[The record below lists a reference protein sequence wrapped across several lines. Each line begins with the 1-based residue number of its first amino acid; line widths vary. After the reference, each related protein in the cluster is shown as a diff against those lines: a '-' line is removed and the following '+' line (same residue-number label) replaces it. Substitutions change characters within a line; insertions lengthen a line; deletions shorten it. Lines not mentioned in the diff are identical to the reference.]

1 MHFVS
6 LSYTDLSQSQSNF
19 ANIFK
24 MNEWRCLPGSDNVII
39 ISITMNIDKNIQIY
53 SNYDVVSV
61 ITKSIDI
68 LWYIVVESSGWLML
82 ILSVFD

>member
-1 MHFVS
+1 
-6 LSYTDLSQSQSNF
+6 
-19 ANIFK
+19 
-24 MNEWRCLPGSDNVII
+24 
-39 ISITMNIDKNIQIY
+39 MNIDKNIQIY

>member
-1 MHFVS
+1 
-6 LSYTDLSQSQSNF
+6 
-19 ANIFK
+19 
-24 MNEWRCLPGSDNVII
+24 MNDGGSDNVII

-68 LWYIVVESSGWLML
+68 LWHIVVESSGWLML